1 MSDQIVDISYAVSPE
16 EAQGRRRMKNMTT
29 GELFWAE
36 EIHALPVADLVS
48 TVSESVVTHA
58 KPVMLSKEQVT
69 PLEDHVVIKPKGKK
83 HGA

>member
-16 EAQGRRRMKNMTT
+16 EAQGRKRMKNMTT

-36 EIHALPVADLVS
+36 EIHA
-48 TVSESVVTHA
+48 
-58 KPVMLSKEQVT
+58 KPVMLSKEQIT
-69 PLEDHVVIKPKGKK
+69 PLEDHVVIKPLEFGPVIKPKGKK